1 MRRHSR
7 SSKRWR
13 VATAVVALALCS
25 LPKAALADGGGN
37 GRLLAVKLAEPAPPE
52 ATTAHA
58 IGQPISYL
66 VDGADTEPPASLERS
81 LDDGD
86 RIGDDSDVASVE
98 GSANDDDGAN
108 GEFSAGPF

>member
-13 VATAVVALALCS
+13 IATAVVALTLCA
-25 LPKAALADGGGN
+25 LPKAPLADGGGN
-37 GRLLAVKLAEPAPPE
+37 GRLVAAKLADPSPLG
-52 ATTAHA
+52 ATAGQG
-58 IGQPISYL
+58 IGQPISY
-66 VDGADTEPPASLERS
+66 VADGDAEQPLRLDRS
-81 LDDGD
+81 IDDGD

-98 GSANDDDGAN
+98 GSANDDGGVD

>member
-13 VATAVVALALCS
+13 VATAVVALALCA
-25 LPKAALADGGGN
+25 LPKTALADGGGN
-37 GRLLAVKLAEPAPPE
+37 GRLVAVKLADPSPAG
-52 ATTAHA
+52 ATAGRA
-58 IGQPISYL
+58 IGQPVSY
-66 VDGADTEPPASLERS
+66 VADGDTEQPVRLEHS
-81 LDDGD
+81 IDDGD

-98 GSANDDDGAN
+98 GSANDDGGVD